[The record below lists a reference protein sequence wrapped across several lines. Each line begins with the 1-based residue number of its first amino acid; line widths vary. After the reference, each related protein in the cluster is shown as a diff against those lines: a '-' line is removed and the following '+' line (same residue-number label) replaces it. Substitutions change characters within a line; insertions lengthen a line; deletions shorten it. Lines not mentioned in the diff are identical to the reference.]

1 MANIVQVEAQ
11 NLVNGWLGIAAYTAA
26 TGPMK
31 LSLHT
36 GGPGAATATAA
47 GTEVTGGP
55 GPYSRQTIV
64 FGAPSAATPSVS
76 SNTGIVT
83 FAGMPVATVTDIN
96 IYDSAGTPV
105 RRAFGQLTASK
116 TTASGDTLSFAV
128 GAVSASIG

>member
-1 MANIVQVEAQ
+1 MANIVQVELQ
-11 NLVNGWLGIAAYTAA
+11 NLVAAWLGQTNYVNA
-26 TGPMK
+26 TTPMK
-31 LSLHT
+31 LALS
-36 GGPGAATATAA
+36 TATTSSTSA

-55 GPYSRQTIV
+55 GPYARQTIT

-83 FAGMPVATVTDIN
+83 FAGMPAATVTDIN
-96 IYDSAGTPV
+96 VYDSAGTPI
-105 RRAFGQLTASK
+105 RKAFGALTASK